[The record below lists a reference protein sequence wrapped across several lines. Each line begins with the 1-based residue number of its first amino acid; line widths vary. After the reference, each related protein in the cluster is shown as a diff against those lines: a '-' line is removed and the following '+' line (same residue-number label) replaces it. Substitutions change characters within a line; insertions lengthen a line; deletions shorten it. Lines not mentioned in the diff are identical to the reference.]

1 MARPAPNIAT
11 LAWIKGD
18 AKLTDDR
25 LIQMLLYLAILLF
38 VSAGVL
44 PLARSRH
51 PWAKWARWGS
61 IAIFSIAVVY
71 AVAFAFRWGTG
82 GG

>member
-1 MARPAPNIAT
+1 LTVPPTAS
-11 LAWIKGD
+11 AWIKGD

-25 LIQMLLYLAILLF
+25 LIQLLLYLTILLF

-44 PLARSRH
+44 PLARSRY
-51 PWAKWARWGS
+51 PWAKWAKWGS

-71 AVAFAFRWGTG
+71 AVALILRWGMG